1 MISDVGQIVDHLF
14 RHQYG
19 HLVSTLTR
27 IFGFDNLDFVE
38 DVVQETLLKALRHW
52 PYHGIPDN
60 PAGWLYQS
68 ARNHALDIIRR
79 NALFRDKAA
88 QIARELEGAGRPAP
102 QTAETSLEDDELA
115 MIFACCHPA
124 LPRDTRVA
132 LTLKT
137 VGGFGVAE
145 IARAFLTNDTTIAQ
159 RLVRA
164 KRRLRDEF
172 IVLKVPA
179 DHEMRERLESVLDV
193 LYFMFNEG
201 YSAHSGANLV
211 RFDLCEE
218 AIRLV
223 QLLALNPAGD
233 RPVVHALAALM
244 LLQASRLSARQ
255 TSDGQLLLLADQ
267 DRTLWDRRLIDRGLY
282 HLSQA
287 AQGQEL
293 TAYHLEAGIAA
304 CHSLAPM
311 YELTDW
317 HQILGYYDQ
326 LVQLNPSPVVILN
339 RAVALSM
346 MEGPHSGIRQLH
358 AIEQRVPMKE
368 YFLFHA
374 TLADFCRR
382 AGLTGEARDAYQR
395 AVQSA
400 GSDAER
406 RFLLG
411 KLETLE

>member
-1 MISDVGQIVDHLF
+1 MTSDVSQLVDHLF

-27 IFGFDNLDFVE
+27 IFGLDNLDLVE

-68 ARNHALDIIRR
+68 AKNQALDIIRR

-88 QIARELEGAGRPAP
+88 EIARELEGWERHGAV
-102 QTAETSLEDDELA
+102 TSLKDDELA
-115 MIFACCHPA
+115 MILACCHPA
-124 LPRDTRVA
+124 LPRNTRVA

-145 IARAFLTNDTTIAQ
+145 IARAFLTNDTAIAQ

-164 KRRLRDEF
+164 KRRLRNES
-172 IVLKVPA
+172 IVLEVPV
-179 DHEMRERLESVLDV
+179 DSEMPERLESVLDV

-223 QLLALNPAGD
+223 QLLILHPAGD
-233 RPVVHALAALM
+233 HPVVHALAALM
-244 LLQASRLSARQ
+244 FLQASRLSARQ
-255 TSDGQLLLLADQ
+255 TPDGQLLLLGDQ
-267 DRTLWDRRLIDRGLY
+267 DRTLWDCRLIDWGLY

-287 AQGQEL
+287 GKGKKL

-317 HQILGYYDQ
+317 PQILGYYDQ
-326 LVQLNPSPVVILN
+326 LIQINPSPVVTLN

-346 MEGPHSGIRQLH
+346 IEGPQAGIKQLH
-358 AIEQRVPMKE
+358 AIQQQVPMQE

-374 TLADFCRR
+374 TLADFYRR
-382 AGLTGEARDAYQR
+382 AGLSLEARDAYQR
-395 AVQSA
+395 AVQFA
-400 GSDAER
+400 GSDTER
-406 RFLLG
+406 RFLVR
-411 KLETLE
+411 KLENLQ

>member
-1 MISDVGQIVDHLF
+1 MISDVGQLVDHLF

-19 HLVSTLTR
+19 HLVSMLTR

-137 VGGFGVAE
+137 VGGFSVAE

-179 DHEMRERLESVLDV
+179 DREMPERLESVLDV

-293 TAYHLEAGIAA
+293 TAIEAFI
-304 CHSLAPM
+304 
-311 YELTDW
+311 
-317 HQILGYYDQ
+317 
-326 LVQLNPSPVVILN
+326 N
-339 RAVALSM
+339 
-346 MEGPHSGIRQLH
+346 RQLEHDHIDDFQSH
-358 AIEQRVPMKE
+358 APKKAAAPAEPKPHVPVFGRRQRR
-368 YFLFHA
+368 YSNRL
-374 TLADFCRR
+374 
-382 AGLTGEARDAYQR
+382 
-395 AVQSA
+395 
-400 GSDAER
+400 
-406 RFLLG
+406 
-411 KLETLE
+411 